1 MKPLLLTWLVATFA
15 FAIDQLTKYGI
26 VFGLNLIH
34 LRVIDVAPPYL
45 TFIMGWNTGINFGLF
60 GGSGGVGRW
69 VLIGIAVAAA
79 AYLTHLARKA
89 DGWFLPMSLGLI
101 IGGALGNA
109 LDRAIFGAVMDF
121 LNMSCCGIR
130 NPYTFNIADIFIFA
144 GVFGVIGHSWWEE
157 RKNKGAT
164 E

>member
-1 MKPLLLTWLVATFA
+1 
-15 FAIDQLTKYGI
+15 
-26 VFGLNLIH
+26 
-34 LRVIDVAPPYL
+34 
-45 TFIMGWNTGINFGLF
+45 
-60 GGSGGVGRW
+60 
-69 VLIGIAVAAA
+69 
-79 AYLTHLARKA
+79 
-89 DGWFLPMSLGLI
+89 MSLGLI